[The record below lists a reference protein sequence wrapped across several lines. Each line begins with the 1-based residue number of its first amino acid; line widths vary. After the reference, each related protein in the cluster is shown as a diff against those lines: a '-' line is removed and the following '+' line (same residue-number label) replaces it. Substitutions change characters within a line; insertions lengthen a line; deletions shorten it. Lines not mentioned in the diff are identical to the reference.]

1 MIHAA
6 GVLEFEALASQPVE
20 GLRAVME
27 AKVHGAWRLHEA
39 IAATPLDLF
48 VMCSSSSALLNS
60 PLLGVYA
67 GSNAVLDALAH
78 HRRAMGLTALS
89 VNWGTWGEV
98 GMAVEAGRSA
108 SGDMLTGVGVL
119 SNAAGLAALAD
130 LLRDGDVQAAVTPID
145 WPAFGRAYPAFAAD
159 PFLVEQIGEAA
170 STEAAAPRQQ
180 AIVGRSP
187 AGCCRPRRRARRLS
201 ARRSRPGARNR
212 GRTARSHGIF
222 GRVWLGFTYGGA
234 DQESD

>member
-1 MIHAA
+1 
-6 GVLEFEALASQPVE
+6 
-20 GLRAVME
+20 ME
-27 AKVHGAWRLHEA
+27 AKVHGVWRLHEA
-39 IAATPLDLF
+39 TAATPLDLF

-98 GMAVEAGRSA
+98 GMAVEAGRCA

-170 STEAAAPRQQ
+170 STEAVAPRQQ
-180 AIVGRSP
+180 GLSAD
-187 AGCCRPRRRARRLS
+187 RLQGAADQGAVLAAYL
-201 ARRSRPGARNR
+201 ARRSGSGARNR
-212 GRTARSHGIF
+212 ALNGSIPRNLWPRLAWIHLWRCRSRI
-222 GRVWLGFTYGGA
+222 RLKWILA
-234 DQESD
+234 SSCR

>member
-1 MIHAA
+1 MH
-6 GVLEFEALASQPVE
+6 GV
-20 GLRAVME
+20 
-27 AKVHGAWRLHEA
+27 WRLHEA

-108 SGDMLTGVGVL
+108 SDDMLTARRRTVERRGLRRACRPLARWRRPGG
-119 SNAAGLAALAD
+119 SDADGLAR
-130 LLRDGDVQAAVTPID
+130 LR
-145 WPAFGRAYPAFAAD
+145 
-159 PFLVEQIGEAA
+159 
-170 STEAAAPRQQ
+170 S
-180 AIVGRSP
+180 
-187 AGCCRPRRRARRLS
+187 RLS
-201 ARRSRPGARNR
+201 RFRR
-212 GRTARSHGIF
+212 
-222 GRVWLGFTYGGA
+222 
-234 DQESD
+234 